1 MPSAISTTSYKNA
14 NLNSRQ
20 FEARIAEIRGDG
32 MLSDQGKLGELQA
45 EYDRAAAVAAQIETE
60 RVQQINSRRT
70 TLEQARLALRPGEAA
85 NSSTVIAFRDSQDRA
100 DALKDQPE
108 ALRALDRAERS
119 GDSLQARAILAAAF
133 EPERLWADVV
143 NAYEAK
149 HPEAVA
155 DLEELWDITL
165 EDGPTGR
172 VASSEMMRLLTQPIS
187 IRKPAELGGGLL

>member
-45 EYDRAAAVAAQIETE
+45 EYDRAAAVAAQIEE
-60 RVQQINSRRT
+60 DRVQQTNSRRT

-172 VASSEMMRLLTQPIS
+172 VASSEMMRLLTQPTS

>member
-45 EYDRAAAVAAQIETE
+45 EYDRAAAVAAQIEE
-60 RVQQINSRRT
+60 DRVQQINSRRT

-165 EDGPTGR
+165 EDGPAGR
-172 VASSEMMRLLTQPIS
+172 VASSEMMRLLTQPTS

>member
-32 MLSDQGKLGELQA
+32 MLSDQGRLGELQA
-45 EYDRAAAVAAQIETE
+45 EYDRAAAVAAQIETD
-60 RVQQINSRRT
+60 RVQQINTRRT

-100 DALKDQPE
+100 DALKDQAE

-149 HPEAVA
+149 HAEAVA

-172 VASSEMMRLLTQPIS
+172 VASSEMMRLLTQPTS